1 MAKVIALAAL
11 FAALL
16 AVASATTYT
25 TVVTTTM
32 VDEEN
37 PRGRGESCMQEYEQ
51 QQKLNHCK
59 SWMRS
64 MGSRYLD
71 ASFLRTAVS
80 NPMRG
85 QGEHLQECCQQ
96 LQQIS
101 SPCMC
106 EAMKMMWSEQK
117 REQGSRREEM
127 QEMRERVE
135 KLPQMCG
142 METRERCR
150 MNSA

>member
-1 MAKVIALAAL
+1 MAKLVV

-16 AVASATTYT
+16 AALLAAASATTYR

-37 PRGRGESCMQEYEQ
+37 PRGREESCMQEYQQ

-64 MGSRYLD
+64 MRGRYFD
-71 ASFLRTAVS
+71 ASFLRSAVS

-96 LQQIS
+96 LEQIS

-117 REQGSRREEM
+117 GSMREEM
-127 QEMRERVE
+127 QEMREMVE

-150 MNSA
+150 MNAA

>member
-1 MAKVIALAAL
+1 MTRVIAFAAL

-51 QQKLNHCK
+51 QQKMSHCQM
-59 SWMRS
+59 WMQKA
-64 MGSRYLD
+64 GGRYLD
-71 ASFLRTAVS
+71 ASFLRSTVS

-85 QGEHLQECCQQ
+85 QGEHLQQCCQQ
-96 LQQIS
+96 LEQIS
-101 SPCMC
+101 SPCRC
-106 EAMKMMWSEQK
+106 EVMKMMWREQQM
-117 REQGSRREEM
+117 EQGSRREEM
-127 QEMRERVE
+127 QEMREMVE
-135 KLPQMCG
+135 NLPQMCG
-142 METRERCR
+142 MQMHEQCR
-150 MNSA
+150 LNAA

>member
-1 MAKVIALAAL
+1 MAKVIGFAAL
-11 FAALL
+11 FTALL

-37 PRGRGESCMQEYEQ
+37 PRGEGESCMQEYQ
-51 QQKLNHCK
+51 QQQRLRHCQM
-59 SWMRS
+59 WMQK
-64 MGSRYLD
+64 MGGRYLD

-96 LQQIS
+96 LEQIS
-101 SPCMC
+101 SPCRC
-106 EAMKMMWSEQK
+106 EAMKMMWREQK
-117 REQGSRREEM
+117 QEMGSKREEM
-127 QEMRERVE
+127 QEMREMME
-135 KLPQMCG
+135 NLPQMCG
-142 METRERCR
+142 MQMREKCR
-150 MNSA
+150 MNAA